1 TATSSTLSGAHPK
14 GNSRATRASVAASG
28 STRTATTRSTPRQY
42 GNGGSSASATDVAS
56 LDTARGFHGRRG
68 SEASTMRWWGQ
79 ARGQGQPGQIGRLAE
94 RPERQMAEALVR
106 KRPEMARVARERL
119 AAVGDRARV
128 ILCQVSDGGAL
139 VPALG
144 KRRRLL
150 DQPREDRPGR
160 GQIA

>member
-1 TATSSTLSGAHPK
+1 MIAMSTVSVLERLSAPHGSRRSVPPYELAQRRGQVVSGAVEVRMH
-14 GNSRATRASVAASG
+14 GQ
-28 STRTATTRSTPRQY
+28 RQP
-42 GNGGSSASATDVAS
+42 
-56 LDTARGFHGRRG
+56 
-68 SEASTMRWWGQ
+68 EE
-79 ARGQGQPGQIGRLAE
+79 IGRLAE
-94 RPERQMAEALVR
+94 LAERQMAEALAR

-150 DQPREDRPGR
+150 DQSRGGRLRVPPLVSLARPDPHP
-160 GQIA
+160 A

>member
-1 TATSSTLSGAHPK
+1 MSTVSVLECLSAPHGSRRSVPPYELAQRRAQVL
-14 GNSRATRASVAASG
+14 SRAAEVRMHG
-28 STRTATTRSTPRQY
+28 QRQP
-42 GNGGSSASATDVAS
+42 
-56 LDTARGFHGRRG
+56 
-68 SEASTMRWWGQ
+68 EE
-79 ARGQGQPGQIGRLAE
+79 IGRLAE
-94 RPERQMAEALVR
+94 LAERQMAEALAR

-150 DQPREDRPGR
+150 DQPREDHLAVGR
-160 GQIA
+160 SLRSIASIPLRR

>member
-1 TATSSTLSGAHPK
+1 MCARLFFFFFLMIRRPPRSTLFPY
-14 GNSRATRASVAASG
+14 
-28 STRTATTRSTPRQY
+28 TTLFRSP
-42 GNGGSSASATDVAS
+42 
-56 LDTARGFHGRRG
+56 
-68 SEASTMRWWGQ
+68 EE
-79 ARGQGQPGQIGRLAE
+79 IGRLADLA
-94 RPERQMAEALVR
+94 ERQMAEALAR

-150 DQPREDRPGR
+150 DQSREDRLRGR
-160 GQIA
+160 QIVTLDRLDPLAQERVQLRIARSVPHLPQRRLGARGPHEVIAPQG